1 MKKTLL
7 FIVLI
12 SLSIGLRAETI
23 EKTYSF
29 SNPEIVQKG
38 EFSQILFQDMM
49 LTAKSGDPALP
60 YYAVSLLLP
69 PGHEAIEI
77 EFVGEG
83 LVTLKGEFKIRPY
96 QPSRPLSETKK
107 AEFCFNED
115 VYSSKSKFP
124 KSQYGSLSTNY
135 MNGYGFAF
143 SSFTPIQY
151 NPAEGSLSYYSKV
164 TIKIKTA
171 PKRDAAIALKN
182 LSSASSITK
191 SVVSL
196 AQNPEEISAY
206 PIKNIRSEDEYKL
219 LILTPQQFETDF
231 SELQEIYL
239 SRGMKSKVITKEF
252 IQQNIEGQ
260 DLQEKIRNF
269 IIQEYQTSS
278 IEYVLL
284 GGDVEHIPYRG
295 FYCYVE
301 SGDGYTEYGIPA
313 DLYYSGLDG
322 NWNDNGDDKWGE
334 PEEDDLLPDIAV
346 ARMPF
351 STNTELENMIHK
363 SISYQNLPVLGE
375 FRKPFLAG
383 ENLYSGPDTWGKDY
397 LDLLIGTHDDNG
409 YTTIGFPEDY
419 NYETMYEFDASW
431 SGSDLIAKIN
441 EGQQFVHHVGHANP
455 SYVAHLNTSDITN
468 SNFSGANGIDHNFTI
483 MQTHGCDCGS
493 FDASDCILEKMVTI
507 ENFAVA
513 VVGNS
518 RYGWFN
524 EGQTEGPAAHM
535 HREMMDAFFNDN
547 IAQIGRAFVES
558 KAKTAP
564 WVEATGQH
572 EEGALRWNFYDLN
585 VLGDPAMSVW
595 NDEPINIDIDYPSDI
610 TIGTP
615 TIDVTVTSEGNAQ
628 QNFSCAIMNNGE
640 LLATTM
646 TDENGLAQITFNPV
660 VTEVGEVE
668 LIVSGFNCLPDTNII
683 NFIPAEGPYVVF
695 AETIVNDVSGNNDGN
710 IDFGESIL
718 LNLSLE
724 NVGVQD
730 AENVEAVLNSLNTEI
745 TLTDTEETFGS
756 IPANQTLMV
765 DGAFAFD
772 VASNIP
778 DQTIVNFTLATTDGS
793 QNWTSEFELTA
804 NAPVLN
810 SGIIVVDDSQNGN
823 NNGMLDPGE
832 IAVITI
838 PISNI
843 GHSNSID
850 ASAILSSNNEYVTFS
865 QAIFEIGDLSA
876 GQQINSTFT
885 LSVDASAP
893 VGTSLEMHLE
903 MITGEYTF
911 NNQYYSNIGLILE
924 DFETGDFTA
933 FEWINTG
940 DVLWNIVSE
949 NTYDG
954 QFSAKSG
961 NIDDGDESNLSI
973 SLEMMS
979 NDEISFYSKVSSESG
994 YDFLKFYIDGNKIG
1008 EWSGETDWEQSVFT
1022 VEQGSH
1028 ILKWS
1033 YKKDANTIGGSDCA
1047 WLDNII
1053 FPSTTTIIG
1062 INDVVEN
1069 GNVKVFPNPNSGVF
1083 YINSEILKSN
1093 TNIKIYDLSGR
1104 IVYSENVTNNNSFL
1118 KLEFFTNVKGL
1129 YFLELNSERGTFVEK
1144 IIIE

>member
-1 MKKTLL
+1 MKRTLFLVILIAL
-7 FIVLI
+7 F
-12 SLSIGLRAETI
+12 SGLRAETI

-29 SNPEIVQKG
+29 SNPEISQRG

-77 EFVGEG
+77 EFVGED
-83 LVTLKGEFKIRPY
+83 LVKLKGDFKIRPY
-96 QPSRPLSETKK
+96 QPSRPLSETKM
-107 AEFCFNED
+107 AEYYFNED
-115 VYSSKSKFP
+115 VYASRNIFP
-124 KSQYGSLSTNY
+124 QTQYSNLSTNF

-143 SSFTPIQY
+143 SSFTPVQY
-151 NPAEGSLSYYSKV
+151 NPAEGSVSYYSKV
-164 TIKIKTA
+164 TIRITTA
-171 PKRDAAIALKN
+171 PKREASTALKN
-182 LSSASSITK
+182 LSSSKTILK
-191 SVVSL
+191 SVASL
-196 AQNPEEISAY
+196 AQNPDEIRAY
-206 PIKNIRSEDEYKL
+206 PTKKIRSEDEYKL
-219 LILTPQQFETDF
+219 LILTPQEFETNF

-269 IIQEYQTSS
+269 IIQEYQTSG

-295 FYCYVE
+295 FYCYVV

-346 ARMPF
+346 ARFPF
-351 STNTELENMIHK
+351 STNSELANMIKK
-363 SISYQNLPVLGE
+363 SVSYQNSPVLGE

-409 YTTIGFPEDY
+409 YTTVGFPEDY
-419 NYETMYEFDASW
+419 DYETMYEFDASW

-441 EGQQFVHHVGHANP
+441 EGQQFVHHVGHASP

-535 HREMMDAFFNDN
+535 HREMMDAFFNDK

-558 KAKTAP
+558 KVKTAP
-564 WVEATGQH
+564 WVEAAGQH

-595 NDEPINIDIDYPSDI
+595 NDEPISIDVDYPSDI
-610 TIGTP
+610 TLGTP
-615 TIDVTVTSEGNAQ
+615 TIDVTVTSEGNNQ
-628 QNFSCAIMNNGE
+628 ENFSCAIIKNGE
-640 LLATTM
+640 LLATAM
-646 TDENGLAQITFNPV
+646 SDENGLAQITFNPV

-668 LIVSGFNCLPDTNII
+668 LIVSGYNCLPDTNII
-683 NFIPAEGPYVVF
+683 NFIPAEGPFIVF
-695 AETIVNDVSGNNDGN
+695 AETTIDDQSGNNN
-710 IDFGESIL
+710 LSIDFGESIL

-724 NVGVQD
+724 NVGVQE
-730 AENVEAVLNSLNTEI
+730 ALNVETVLSSVNTEI
-745 TLTDTEETFGS
+745 TLTDTEETFGNIS
-756 IPANQTLMV
+756 ANQTLMV

-772 VASNIP
+772 VANNIP
-778 DQTIVNFTLATTDGS
+778 DQTVLNFNIATTDGS
-793 QNWTSEFELTA
+793 QNWSSDFSLLA

-810 SGIIVVDDSQNGN
+810 SGTIVINDSQNGN

-832 IAVITI
+832 IATITI
-838 PISNI
+838 PVLNN
-843 GHSNSID
+843 GHSNSVA
-850 ASAILSSNNEYVTFS
+850 ASAILTSNNAYVTLN
-865 QAIFEIGDLSA
+865 QATFEIGDLDA

-893 VGTSLEMHLE
+893 IGTSLELQLE
-903 MITGEYTF
+903 MATGEYTF
-911 NNQYYSNIGLILE
+911 NNQYFLSIGIILE
-924 DFETGDFTA
+924 DFETGDFSA
-933 FEWINTG
+933 YEWINTG
-940 DVLWNIVSE
+940 EVLWDIVSE

-954 QFSAKSG
+954 EFSAKSG
-961 NIDDGDESNLSI
+961 AINDGTTTNLSV
-973 SLEMMS
+973 SLEMM
-979 NDEISFYSKVSSESG
+979 NDDELSFYSKVSSESG

-1008 EWSGETDWEQSVFT
+1008 EWSGESDWEQSTYPVA
-1022 VEQGSH
+1022 EGSH

-1033 YKKDANTIGGSDCA
+1033 YEKDANTIGGSDCA
-1047 WLDNII
+1047 WLDNIV
-1053 FPSTTTIIG
+1053 FPPTTTIIG
-1062 INDVVEN
+1062 INDVVGNEN
-1069 GNVKVFPNPNSGVF
+1069 IEIFPNPNNGIF
-1083 YINSEILKSN
+1083 YINSEVLKSN
-1093 TNIKIYDLSGR
+1093 TDIKIYDLSGR

-1118 KLEFFTNVKGL
+1118 KLEFNTSVKGL
-1129 YFLELNSERGTFVEK
+1129 YFLELNSERGVVVEK
-1144 IIIE
+1144 IIIK